1 MQEFRNLLKGWFGK
15 VLLAIFILP
24 FAFFGIEGIFL
35 NSGRSEFGLR
45 VNGVEISKAEV
56 ERAIANQRDALVQR
70 MGGNVDPNLFS
81 DEMLRPRVIDSLI
94 ERELL
99 TQAVK
104 AEGLYVSPETIKSYV
119 REMPQFKDDAT
130 GIFSQEK
137 LESML
142 ARAGYTPVRFY
153 AELSADMVAN
163 QLRQG
168 IALSSFITEAELKEL
183 IKLESQKR
191 DISYATLSLEPFKS
205 DVNVSDKELETYF
218 EANQAQYR
226 TEETVKIQYLLFTS
240 SDFAKDIEVSEDE
253 ILAEYDHYAKAQ
265 SDLERRRASHILIEV
280 NDDRSDDEARARI
293 TEVQSKL
300 KAGGD
305 FAELAK
311 AYSDDSATAEIG
323 GDLGFAGRGIYD
335 EAFEKALFA
344 LNQGQVSD
352 IVKTEFGYHLIK
364 LTGVEKQP
372 VATLDEKR
380 DELRQRVIDSK
391 ATERL
396 NAAIDELNELTY
408 AAGDLSAVSERFG
421 KPIQESDPFSRRG
434 GAGITSDPK
443 IIETA
448 FSEALLKDGLNSS
461 AIELADGSVV
471 VMRVSQHVPERT
483 QSLEEVRDEVV
494 AALQLQKARDKV
506 KATAEEIVAGIKS
519 GESLEAL
526 AMKYQLTWQHQ
537 KNVTRQTTE
546 IPRTV
551 VSKVFEMPRPGDA
564 GHSVAIVSMPSGDQD
579 IVVLTKVTEGEFALD
594 DKEAMQAA
602 LSFAGRIG
610 QIELQNYVA
619 TLRENAEIVIP

>member
-35 NSGRSEFGLR
+35 NSGRADVGLS
-45 VNGVEISKAEV
+45 VNGVEVSKAEV
-56 ERAIANQRDALVQR
+56 DRAIANQRDALVQR
-70 MGGNVDPNLFS
+70 MGGNVDPSLFS
-81 DEMLRPRVIDSLI
+81 DDMLRPRVIDSLI

-119 REMPQFKDDAT
+119 RDMPQFKDDAT
-130 GIFSQEK
+130 GVFSQEK

-153 AELSADMVAN
+153 AELSADMVSD

-168 IALSSFITEAELKEL
+168 VGLSAFTTETELKEL
-183 IKLESQKR
+183 VKLDSQKR
-191 DISYATLSLEPFKS
+191 DVSYATLSLEPFKS
-205 DVNVSDKELETYF
+205 DIDVSDEEVASYF

-226 TEETVKIQYLLFTS
+226 TEEKVKIQYLVFKS
-240 SDFAKDIEVSEDE
+240 ADFAKDVEVSEDE

-265 SDLERRRASHILIEV
+265 SDLERRRASHILVEV

-293 TEVQSKL
+293 AEAQAKL
-300 KAGGD
+300 QAGGD

-311 AYSDDSATAEIG
+311 TYSDDTATAEIG
-323 GDLGFAGRGIYD
+323 GDLDFAGRGIYD

-364 LTGVEKQP
+364 LTGVEAQS
-372 VATLDEKR
+372 VASLDEKR
-380 DELRQRVIDSK
+380 EEMRQRVADTK
-391 ATERL
+391 AAERL

-421 KPIQESDPFSRRG
+421 KAVQESDLFTRRG
-434 GAGITSDPK
+434 GAGIAADPK
-443 IIETA
+443 VLEAA
-448 FSEALLKDGLNSS
+448 FSEPLLKEGLNSS
-461 AIELADGSVV
+461 AIELADGSVAV
-471 VMRVSQHVPERT
+471 LRVSQHEPERT
-483 QSLEEVRDEVV
+483 RSLEEVRDEVL
-494 AALQLQKARDKV
+494 AALELQKARE
-506 KATAEEIVAGIKS
+506 KAKTTAEEIVASSKG
-519 GESLEAL
+519 GEAL
-526 AMKYQLTWQHQ
+526 DALAAKYNLTWKHQ
-537 KNVTRQTTE
+537 EGVTRQATE
-546 IPRTV
+546 VPRTV
-551 VSKVFEMPRPGDA
+551 VSKLFEMPHPGDA
-564 GHSVAIVSMPSGDQD
+564 GHSAEKVSMPSGDQD

-594 DKEAMQAA
+594 EKEAMQAK
-602 LSFAGRIG
+602 LSFAGRVG
-610 QIELQNYVA
+610 QIEFQNYVA